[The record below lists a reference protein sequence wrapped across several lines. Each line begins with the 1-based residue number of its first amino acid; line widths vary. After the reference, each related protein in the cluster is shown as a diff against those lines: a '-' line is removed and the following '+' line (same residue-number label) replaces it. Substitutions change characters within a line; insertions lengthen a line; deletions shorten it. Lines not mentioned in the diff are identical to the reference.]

1 MKVLKALFVRDAF
14 IKIREPWS
22 FLAAFVVF
30 NVVVVAFW
38 KHVQLTFVGSN
49 PLEVCAELNVAFL
62 VYMFLLCG
70 LTILR
75 SGSRKVFSI
84 PALFFPY
91 VLTPIYAVILTWLR
105 LPKALSF
112 TIAFLHSILMSS
124 EHDILV
130 LSVRI
135 AAYGALLTV
144 VRHWI

>member
-1 MKVLKALFVRDAF
+1 MRVLKALFVRDAF
-14 IKIREPWS
+14 LKIREPWS

-30 NVVVVAFW
+30 NVVVIAFW
-38 KHVQLTFVGSN
+38 EHVRFTFVGGN
-49 PLEVCAELNVAFL
+49 LLEVCAELNVAFL

-70 LTILR
+70 LTALR

-112 TIAFLHSILMSS
+112 TIAFLHSILLSS
-124 EHDILV
+124 EHDILI
-130 LSVRI
+130 LSARI
-135 AAYGALLTV
+135 ATYGVLLTV
-144 VRHWI
+144 VRHWV